1 MSILSDLEPKKV
13 FEFFEYISSVPR
25 GSGNTSKVSDL
36 CVKFASDRGLV
47 CFRDKLNNVI
57 IYKQATLGYENV
69 PPVIIQGHMDMVCA
83 KTVDCKK
90 DMAKEP
96 IDLMHDDKYVF
107 AKDTTLGGDDGI
119 AIAYAMA
126 VLDSNDIKHPAIE
139 AVFTIDEEV
148 GMDGATG
155 INPKLISGR
164 KLLNIDSEVE
174 GVFTCGCAGGCR
186 VNGTIPIKYCED
198 GSKKIASGELVLLD
212 VALNGLK
219 GGHSGIEI
227 DKQPASAS
235 HQLGR
240 VLRELYSKKDFYLI
254 DIEGGKFDNVICE
267 HAKATIAVN
276 KDDLENVNDFISK
289 YDEILRK
296 EYSFV
301 NPDIKLS
308 SSVNDLSTA
317 KTVDKES
324 TLKVLNA
331 ITLSFQGVI
340 EMNMELKGMV
350 QTSQNI
356 GIIKIEDDEFKISYL
371 VRSAIDS
378 QKESAIAK
386 IRSLIELFGGSLSL
400 CGNYPGWKF
409 ETVSPLREACVKAY
423 KECYGKEPIVDAI
436 HAGLECGIFVDKL
449 KGLDAIS
456 FGPNILDI
464 HTPNERLDIASVK
477 RVWKMLLNIL
487 ENLK

>member
-83 KTVDCKK
+83 KTADCKK

-126 VLDSNDIKHPAIE
+126 VLDSDDIKHPAIE

-148 GMDGATG
+148 GMDGAAG

-164 KLLNIDSEVE
+164 SLLNIDSEVE

-186 VNGTIPIKYCED
+186 VNGTIPVKRTLIDNTEFTVNKFVNLD
-198 GSKKIASGELVLLD
+198 IELC
-212 VALNGLK
+212 GLK

-235 HQLGR
+235 YLLGR
-240 VLRELYSKKDFYLI
+240 LLRELSDLIDFRLIDFY
-254 DIEGGKFDNVICE
+254 GGEFDNVICE
-267 HAKATIAVN
+267 KAKASVAIR
-276 KDDLENVNDFISK
+276 KNDVEFAKEFLSK
-289 YDEILRK
+289 YEKILFDEYAYI
-296 EYSFV
+296 
-301 NPDIKLS
+301 NPDITLKSTVKNFKTKETLDKPS
-308 SSVNDLSTA
+308 TIRVLNSVYLST
-317 KTVDKES
+317 
-324 TLKVLNA
+324 
-331 ITLSFQGVI
+331 QGVI
-340 EMNMELKGMV
+340 EMSQELKGMV
-350 QTSQNI
+350 QTSQNL
-356 GIIKIEDDEFKISYL
+356 GVIKLEKEVFNISFL
-371 VRSAIDS
+371 VRSSVES
-378 QKESAIAK
+378 QKETCINRIKA
-386 IRSLIELFGGSLSL
+386 LIKTLHGKVTL
-400 CGNYPGWKF
+400 CGNYPGWKYKKD
-409 ETVSPLREACVKAY
+409 SPLREACIKAY
-423 KECYGKEPIVDAI
+423 KKCYGKKPVIDII
-436 HAGLECGIFVDKL
+436 HAGLECGLFVDKL
-449 KGLDAIS
+449 EGLDAIS

-464 HTPNERLDIASVK
+464 HTPNERLDIASVG

-487 ENLK
+487 ESMK